1 MVQKD
6 ISKRVSS
13 MLINTNKLT
22 HCVTIAIHI
31 MYMATC
37 ASNTELVH
45 CFRPLM
51 LHCDALTLIKDA
63 QSSVRTAL
71 LSSSNLATS
80 ERARQRGS
88 SHSRDKLL
96 ILLVRF
102 KCQSAMTLCFIAHPN
117 DSHQCHRRSLL
128 TQRSTELQ

>member
-1 MVQKD
+1 
-6 ISKRVSS
+6 

-63 QSSVRTAL
+63 QSSVRTAAL
-71 LSSSNLATS
+71 FSSCNLTAAS
-80 ERARQRGS
+80 ERARLESFQRQTA
-88 SHSRDKLL
+88 HL
-96 ILLVRF
+96 IGAIQMS
-102 KCQSAMTLCFIAHPN
+102 KCYDALFYRPPQ
-117 DSHQCHRRSLL
+117 
-128 TQRSTELQ
+128 